1 MLLNFSDRTR
11 TGVFNMVWPYTLDS
25 AVTTYSHSTKNL
37 PNHAN
42 CHNMDNQPV
51 PGLSQNVLLYDCV
64 QIDNVNLCVYENILM
79 GWRFYQYYKDVTY
92 RAV

>member
-1 MLLNFSDRTR
+1 ME
-11 TGVFNMVWPYTLDS
+11 Y
-25 AVTTYSHSTKNL
+25 
-37 PNHAN
+37 
-42 CHNMDNQPV
+42 QPV

-64 QIDNVNLCVYENILM
+64 QIENVNLCVYENILM

>member
-1 MLLNFSDRTR
+1 M
-11 TGVFNMVWPYTLDS
+11 G
-25 AVTTYSHSTKNL
+25 
-37 PNHAN
+37 
-42 CHNMDNQPV
+42 NQPV

-92 RAV
+92 RAVLQSENLLLKQKRCSPRRGIEPRPPA

>member
-1 MLLNFSDRTR
+1 
-11 TGVFNMVWPYTLDS
+11 
-25 AVTTYSHSTKNL
+25 
-37 PNHAN
+37 
-42 CHNMDNQPV
+42 MDNQPV
-51 PGLSQNVLLYDCV
+51 PGLSQIVLLYDIV